1 MKKKEYGLLTS
12 IAMIVG
18 IVIGSGIF
26 FKSDNILI
34 ATKGSITLGV
44 IVFFIAAL
52 GIVFGGLTIG
62 ELASR
67 DSRAGGIITYA
78 EDSYNESV
86 ACSFGWFH
94 TFVYY
99 PSLIAVI
106 SWVTGIYICIL
117 LGIEGGLLLQCLIGI
132 GVASFLYVINI
143 LSKILGGFFQNAATI
158 IKILPLLL
166 IAASGILFG
175 NTQEITLNNSPIGES
190 ISWLAAIAPIAFSLD
205 GWIVSTSIAHE
216 IKDSKKNLPRALII
230 APIFIVLIYVLYFVG
245 ISIYV
250 GPEQIMALGDAH
262 VDVAANGIFGPLGGN
277 IIITFVVISIVGTLN
292 GLILGYIRMPYS
304 LAIRNM
310 IPNSK
315 GISIINE
322 KLSVSIKSALL
333 SYIFSLIWLVVHY
346 ITQKYNL
353 MPNGDVSEISIAV
366 NYLLYILLYFKVFK
380 MGLEGEVKGIW
391 KGKINPILATLGSII
406 TLVGSFSNP
415 MLILYLLISF
425 AVLITAFIYHK
436 NIVK

>member
-143 LSKILGGFFQNAATI
+143 LSKILGGFFQNVATI

-175 NTQEITLNNSPIGES
+175 NTQEITLNNLPIGES

-333 SYIFSLIWLVVHY
+333 SYIVSLIWLIVHY

-380 MGLEGEVKGIW
+380 LGLEGEVKGIW

>member
-52 GIVFGGLTIG
+52 GIIFGGLTIG

-216 IKDSKKNLPRALII
+216 IKDSKR
-230 APIFIVLIYVLYFVG
+230 IY
-245 ISIYV
+245 
-250 GPEQIMALGDAH
+250 Q
-262 VDVAANGIFGPLGGN
+262 
-277 IIITFVVISIVGTLN
+277 
-292 GLILGYIRMPYS
+292 GL
-304 LAIRNM
+304 
-310 IPNSK
+310 
-315 GISIINE
+315 
-322 KLSVSIKSALL
+322 
-333 SYIFSLIWLVVHY
+333 
-346 ITQKYNL
+346 
-353 MPNGDVSEISIAV
+353 
-366 NYLLYILLYFKVFK
+366 
-380 MGLEGEVKGIW
+380 
-391 KGKINPILATLGSII
+391 
-406 TLVGSFSNP
+406 
-415 MLILYLLISF
+415 
-425 AVLITAFIYHK
+425 
-436 NIVK
+436 

>member
-52 GIVFGGLTIG
+52 GIIFGGLTIG

-143 LSKILGGFFQNAATI
+143 LSKILGGFFQNVATI

-333 SYIFSLIWLVVHY
+333 SYIVSLIWLVVHY

>member
-52 GIVFGGLTIG
+52 GIIFGGLTIG

-391 KGKINPILATLGSII
+391 KGKINPILPF
-406 TLVGSFSNP
+406 LVPICFNESSP
-415 MLILYLLISF
+415 WM
-425 AVLITAFIYHK
+425 
-436 NIVK
+436 

>member
-52 GIVFGGLTIG
+52 GIIFGGLTIG

>member
-175 NTQEITLNNSPIGES
+175 NTQEITLNNLPIGES

-333 SYIFSLIWLVVHY
+333 SYIVSLIWLIVHY

-380 MGLEGEVKGIW
+380 LGLEGEVKGIW

>member
-52 GIVFGGLTIG
+52 GIIFGGLTIG

-333 SYIFSLIWLVVHY
+333 SYIVSLIWLIVHY